1 MARLELLMA
10 RLVALAVREE
20 VLFGLRKTP
29 DVDDGRDV
37 LLLTTLMVFLLLE
50 FDDLFINWFDYST
63 SLCFY
68 EIINSV
74 YNIIIHGFTIGASV
88 DGNQ

>member
-1 MARLELLMA
+1 MADFVVGRDEGLLVARLELLMA
-10 RLVALAVREE
+10 RLVAFAVREE

-50 FDDLFINWFDYST
+50 FDDLFIN
-63 SLCFY
+63 
-68 EIINSV
+68 
-74 YNIIIHGFTIGASV
+74 
-88 DGNQ
+88 

>member
-1 MARLELLMA
+1 MVADFVVGRDEGLLVARLELLMA

-20 VLFGLRKTP
+20 ALFGLRKTP

-50 FDDLFINWFDYST
+50 FDDLFIN
-63 SLCFY
+63 
-68 EIINSV
+68 
-74 YNIIIHGFTIGASV
+74 
-88 DGNQ
+88 

>member
-29 DVDDGRDV
+29 DVDDCRDV

-50 FDDLFINWFDYST
+50 FDVLFIN
-63 SLCFY
+63 
-68 EIINSV
+68 
-74 YNIIIHGFTIGASV
+74 
-88 DGNQ
+88 